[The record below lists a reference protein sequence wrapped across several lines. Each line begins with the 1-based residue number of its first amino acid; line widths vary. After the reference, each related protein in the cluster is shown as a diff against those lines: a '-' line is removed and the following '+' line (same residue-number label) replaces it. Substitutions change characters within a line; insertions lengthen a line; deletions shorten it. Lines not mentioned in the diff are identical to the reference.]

1 MSDNIIYNCCCTIC
15 KKEFK
20 GGRFFNS
27 HFTQV
32 HVNKSKGNGK
42 RRGSP
47 LGRIPWNKGLT
58 KETDERVKKSA
69 QTQIEKI
76 ASKKKITHMEAVLD
90 YCREKEIEPDQIT
103 HLINRNLK
111 DKIKMNAQ
119 DLNFLPKTAT
129 LPV

>member
-1 MSDNIIYNCCCTIC
+1 MTP
-15 KKEFK
+15 KQFA
-20 GGRFFNS
+20 
-27 HFTQV
+27 
-32 HVNKSKGNGK
+32 
-42 RRGSP
+42 
-47 LGRIPWNKGLT
+47 L
-58 KETDERVKKSA
+58 
-69 QTQIEKI
+69 QIEKR

-119 DLNFLPKTAT
+119 ELNYLPKTAT

>member
-1 MSDNIIYNCCCTIC
+1 MTP
-15 KKEFK
+15 KQFA
-20 GGRFFNS
+20 
-27 HFTQV
+27 
-32 HVNKSKGNGK
+32 
-42 RRGSP
+42 
-47 LGRIPWNKGLT
+47 L
-58 KETDERVKKSA
+58 
-69 QTQIEKI
+69 QIEKI

-129 LPV
+129 LPI

>member
-1 MSDNIIYNCCCTIC
+1 MTP
-15 KKEFK
+15 KQFA
-20 GGRFFNS
+20 
-27 HFTQV
+27 
-32 HVNKSKGNGK
+32 
-42 RRGSP
+42 
-47 LGRIPWNKGLT
+47 L
-58 KETDERVKKSA
+58 
-69 QTQIEKI
+69 QIEKR

-90 YCREKEIEPDQIT
+90 YCNEKEIEPDQIT